1 MIFGVEAFLDSAV
14 AEASGWLNFL
24 KELIVSAGAVVQD
37 ALQSLAADDE
47 EEELHKKVSLLLKQA

>member
-1 MIFGVEAFLDSAV
+1 M